1 MYKYRMIKEMFIL
14 VTILFFISGVFLPA
28 ERGTAERSIELKVN
42 DANEAEVQTPSEP
55 IIIPDNEISIT
66 ETMNE
71 FKEIK
76 KEENSKQGL
85 SKFRSM
91 KDLRNGDEFSF
102 GGRIWVLINPTTGFA
117 MMKESISTIN
127 LELVDF
133 DKEDANAILAYFD
146 TIYYNQLNS
155 KDKEL
160 LESMKFGLTK
170 FENHLHITMY
180 FKSSAGLNEDG
191 SLVNSS
197 ESQLKIPER
206 KSDSNIKYI
215 VIFTTVILLVLVIS
229 FIFKKNK
236 TSLPIE

>member
-1 MYKYRMIKEMFIL
+1 MYQYRMLKKMFIL
-14 VTILFFISGVFLPA
+14 VTILFFISSVFLLA
-28 ERGTAERSIELKVN
+28 ERGAAESSIELKVN
-42 DANEAEVQTPSEP
+42 DDNEAEVQTPSEP
-55 IIIPDNEISIT
+55 ILIPDNEISLT

-71 FKEIK
+71 LNEIK
-76 KEENSKQGL
+76 NEEYSKQGL

-102 GGRIWVLINPTTGFA
+102 GGRMWVLINPTTGFS

-133 DKEDANAILAYFD
+133 EKEDANEILAYFD

-160 LESMKFGLTK
+160 LELMKFGLTK
-170 FENHLHITMY
+170 FEDHLHITMY

-197 ESQLKIPER
+197 ESQLKMPED
-206 KSDSNIKYI
+206 KNDSKIKYI
-215 VIFTTVILLVLVIS
+215 LIFSMVILLALLIGILV
-229 FIFKKNK
+229 KKDES
-236 TSLPIE
+236 SLPK

>member
-1 MYKYRMIKEMFIL
+1 MHNYRMRKKLFIV
-14 VTILFFISGVFLPA
+14 VTILFFIYGVFLTA
-28 ERGTAERSIELKVN
+28 EEGAAERSIELKVN
-42 DANEAEVQTPSEP
+42 DANEAEVQTLSEP

-91 KDLRNGDEFSF
+91 KDLRNGDKFSF

-117 MMKESISTIN
+117 MMKESISTMN

-180 FKSSAGLNEDG
+180 FKSSAGLYEDG

-206 KSDSNIKYI
+206 KSDSNLKYI